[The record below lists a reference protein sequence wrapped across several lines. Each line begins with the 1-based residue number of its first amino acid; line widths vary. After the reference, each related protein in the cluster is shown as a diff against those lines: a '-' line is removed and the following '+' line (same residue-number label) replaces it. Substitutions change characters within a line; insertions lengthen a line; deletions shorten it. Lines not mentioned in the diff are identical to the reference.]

1 MEGGRAHPSGPQEGE
16 KNGPIS
22 GAIIKRLDGGLNQEW
37 RRREPVRES
46 ERQIERL
53 RKQRVKVI
61 SCQRPLLL
69 PLYKALAQPKQR
81 VYDNIGADAFKPLIC
96 ICLVVVYE
104 GGEAE
109 RRRPR
114 GAMKCRILHIRCKP
128 GVCKPGVGGRASGLR
143 RVAAP
148 SDQPERA
155 ENRCRREKRRRKP
168 GK

>member
-1 MEGGRAHPSGPQEGE
+1 MERACSPVGTTGGRKKWPHFWGHHKEARWRVESGMATQRA
-16 KNGPIS
+16 GPRI
-22 GAIIKRLDGGLNQEW
+22 GTA
-37 RRREPVRES
+37 
-46 ERQIERL
+46 IERL

-61 SCQRPLLL
+61 WCQRPLLL

-81 VYDNIGADAFKPLIC
+81 VYDNSGADAFKPLIC